1 MEGINE
7 PSLFILIRGG
17 SGMLAVGKVWYR
29 ALACSPEVLEASM
42 CSRGASQG
50 FLAIVNQVEM

>member
-1 MEGINE
+1 
-7 PSLFILIRGG
+7 
-17 SGMLAVGKVWYR
+17 MLAVGKVWYR